1 MKTDFESCVQ
11 QFEILTVLRNPD
23 NCQQLPPLLLET
35 DERKLGP
42 MIHAMNVHEL
52 DRPLN

>member
-23 NCQQLPPLLLET
+23 NCRQLPPLLLET
-35 DERKLGP
+35 DEQKIGSDDSRNECSRIG
-42 MIHAMNVHEL
+42 
-52 DRPLN
+52 